1 MSGGGSD
8 RPVRI
13 ANVSGFYGDR
23 LQAAAEM
30 LAGPDPIDVMTGD
43 YLAELTMLILWKARQ
58 KDPSAG
64 YATTFVR
71 QLEQVMGTCLERGIK
86 IVANAGGLNPRG
98 CALRIAE
105 VASTLGLSPKVAV
118 VDGDDVTALFD
129 GVVTANAYLGGMGIA
144 AGLAAG
150 ADIVVTGRVTD
161 AALVVG
167 AAAWWHR
174 WTDADLDQLAAAVV
188 AGHIIECGP
197 QATGGNYSFIDEL
210 PDDRYPG
217 FPIAEIAADGT
228 TVITKQTGSGG
239 MVTTGTV
246 TAQLLYEI
254 ETPAYANP
262 DVVARFD
269 TILLEQSGPDRVTI
283 SGVRG
288 DPPPTRLKVALNSVG
303 GWRNSMTMVL
313 TGLDVEAKAARAT
326 AMLAETLGGFDRFAE
341 HHIELVRSDHDDAVT
356 NATATAQLRITV
368 KDPDRTKVDRRFSGA
383 VTELLLASYAGAF
396 TTTPPSSA
404 TEFGVYRPAY
414 VDAASVTHRVLMPDG
429 RETVVA
435 LPGAVADFVAP
446 AGDDGTPAD
455 ADALAEWG
463 QTQRRPLGLVC
474 GARSGDKGGNANVG
488 LWARTDE
495 AFRWLDIF
503 MDVRRFRMLVP
514 EAAEL
519 QVRRYRLANLRA
531 LNFVVVG
538 ILGDGVASSVRFDA
552 QAKGLGEYL
561 RSRLV
566 DVPLLLTRPEGR

>member
-1 MSGGGSD
+1 MSGHDVD
-8 RPVRI
+8 RAVRI

-23 LQAAAEM
+23 LQATAEM
-30 LAGPDPIDVMTGD
+30 LAGPDPVDVLTGD

-71 QLEQVMGTCLERGIK
+71 QLEQVMGTCLERGIR

-105 VASTLGLSPKVAV
+105 VAATLGLSPKVAV
-118 VDGDDVTALFD
+118 VDGDDVTARFE

-167 AAAWWHR
+167 AAAWWHG

-217 FPIAEIAADGT
+217 FPIAEITADGT

-239 MVTTGTV
+239 MVTVGTV

-269 TILLEQSGPDRVTI
+269 TIHLRQSGPDRVTI
-283 SGVRG
+283 SGVHG
-288 DPPPTRLKVALNSVG
+288 DPPPSMWKVALNSVG
-303 GWRNSMTMVL
+303 GWRNSMTLVL
-313 TGLDVEAKAARAT
+313 TGLDVEAKANRAT
-326 AMLAETLGGFDRFAE
+326 AMLAEILGGFDRFSE
-341 HHIELVRSDHDDAVT
+341 HHIELVRSDHDDAAT
-356 NATATAQLRITV
+356 NATATAQLCITV
-368 KDPDRTKVDRRFSGA
+368 KDPDRSKVDRRFSGA

-414 VDAASVTHRVLMPDG
+414 VQAASVDHRVLLPDG
-429 RETVVA
+429 SETVVA
-435 LPGAVADFVAP
+435 LPGSVTDFVAP
-446 AGDDGTPAD
+446 ASDDG
-455 ADALAEWG
+455 ALADVESLAAWG
-463 QTQRRPLGLVC
+463 PTQRGPLGLVC

-495 AFRWLDIF
+495 AFRWLDEF
-503 MDVRRFRMLVP
+503 LDVSRFRTLLP
-514 EAAEL
+514 EAADL

-566 DVPLLLTRPEGR
+566 DVPLSLSEPAGR